1 MERLLEATAQAER
14 QHFWFRGFRKFVAPF
29 IALAVEGR
37 AAPRVLDCGFG
48 TGANLGML
56 EGRARAFGVELEP
69 AGLRF
74 ARRAGYTRIARA
86 TVTALPVRDASFDLV
101 TSFDVLYCLP
111 EPAESLA
118 ISEMYRVL
126 RPGGHA
132 IVNVAALAVLRGH
145 HSILGGEVRRYT
157 RSRLRERLTRG
168 GFEIRRLTYTNMVLL
183 PVMLPVRIGQ
193 RLTGLRMPEGSVTE
207 TTVPPWPINAALTA
221 ALAVEAAL
229 VRWIDMPAGSS
240 LLCLARKP
248 YRPEAGDPARET
260 RA

>member
-1 MERLLEATAQAER
+1 MERLLEATARAER
-14 QHFWFRGFRKFVAPF
+14 RHFWFRGFRRFVAPL

-37 AAPRVLDCGFG
+37 PAARVLDCGFG
-48 TGANLGML
+48 TGANLGLL
-56 EGRARAFGVELEP
+56 ESRAHAFGVELEP
-69 AGLRF
+69 AGIRF
-74 ARRAGYTRIARA
+74 ARSAGYTRIAQA
-86 TVTALPVRDASFDLV
+86 SVTALPVRDAWFDLV

-132 IVNVAALAVLRGH
+132 IVNVAALDALRGN
-145 HSILGGEVRRYT
+145 HSLLGGELRRYT
-157 RSRLRERLTRG
+157 RRMLRERLTRG

-183 PVMLPVRIGQ
+183 PVMAPVRIGR
-193 RLTGLRMPEGSVTE
+193 RLAGLRVPEGSVTE
-207 TTVPPWPINAALTA
+207 TTVPPWPANAALTA

-229 VRWIDMPAGSS
+229 VRWVDMPAGSS

-248 YRPEAGDPARET
+248 WR
-260 RA
+260 